1 MIRVLLVLDT
11 GVTRA
16 ALAAVLGQ
24 DAAIDVEEATL
35 HEAPYRLRSSRPDVC
50 VVDAECAGTGGR
62 RALPDLFGSYAR
74 ETVGK
79 VLVLVPA
86 GKPGLMYWAHRARAR
101 GFVDADGTPA
111 ALAQAIRRVAEG
123 ERIVDGTLAPGLL
136 DATERPM
143 TPRELS
149 VLELAAEGTPIAEI
163 AGCLHLSH
171 GTVRNYLAD
180 ASRKLGARNRVDA
193 IRLCRRA
200 GWI

>member
-16 ALAAVLGQ
+16 ALAAVLAQ
-24 DAAIDVEEATL
+24 DGAIKVEEASPRD
-35 HEAPYRLRSSRPDVC
+35 AASRLRSSRPDVC
-50 VVDAECAGTGGR
+50 VVGAECAGR
-62 RALPDLFGSYAR
+62 RALPDLFGSHAR
-74 ETVGK
+74 ETVGQ

-101 GFVDADGTPA
+101 GFVDADATPA
-111 ALAQAIRRVAEG
+111 ALAQAIRRVAQG

-180 ASRKLGARNRVDA
+180 AARKLGARNRVDA